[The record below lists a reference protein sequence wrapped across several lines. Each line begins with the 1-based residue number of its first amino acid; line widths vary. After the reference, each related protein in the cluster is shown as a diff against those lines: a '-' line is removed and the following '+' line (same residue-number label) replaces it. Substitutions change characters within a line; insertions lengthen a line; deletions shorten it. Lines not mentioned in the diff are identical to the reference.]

1 MKNLIR
7 NGGFER
13 GTTDFWTAYDEKSF
27 GVVATPVHK
36 GSYAGKLVCDGS
48 NKPYIM
54 TNDYIPVT
62 VGETFYFEAWL
73 RASGLYIAEIQAVY
87 YDEALNE
94 IDEVMIDN
102 FNPGTTSYTQRI
114 WSISGV
120 EGAIYMRPKIFL
132 DRTTVDNYLL
142 VDGVMMYQFK
152 PEEVIG
158 GACLMIE
165 EENISSTGTYYSDYF
180 IVAPFKEAEFKL
192 YVATCAG
199 TGETLDVKILSIGNF
214 DKVEHDIATFTQV
227 TATDNLQVLL
237 VTAGLGTKIRVE
249 AVVGGTP
256 TDIDFYVVAI
266 FKR

>member
-13 GTTDFWTAYDEKSF
+13 NTTDFWTAYDEKSF
-27 GVVATPVHK
+27 TVVATPVHE

-48 NKPYIM
+48 NKPFIV

-73 RASGLYIAEIQAVY
+73 RASGMYVAEICAVY
-87 YDEALNE
+87 YDEALNAIAE
-94 IDEVMIDN
+94 VLIDRS
-102 FNPGTTSYTQRI
+102 NPGTTSYSQKL

-120 EGAIYMRPKIFL
+120 EGAVYVKPIICLDLTTLDEYMLI
-132 DRTTVDNYLL
+132 
-142 VDGVMMYQFK
+142 DGVMMYKFN

-165 EENISSTGTYYSDYF
+165 EAGIHLAGSHFSDF
-180 IVAPFKEAEFKL
+180 FMVAPFKEAEFKL
-192 YVATCAG
+192 YVNDCAG
-199 TGETLDVKILSIGNF
+199 AAETLDVKIVSRGNF
-214 DKVEHDIATFTQV
+214 GTCERDIATFEQV
-227 TATDNLQVLL
+227 SAPDNLQTIVISE
-237 VTAGLGTKIRVE
+237 GLGTKIRVE
-249 AVVGGTP
+249 AVVGGNP
-256 TDIDFYVVAI
+256 TDIGFYVVAI

>member
-13 GTTDFWTAYDEKSF
+13 NTTDFWTAYDEKSF
-27 GVVATPVHK
+27 AVVATPVHK

-48 NKPYIM
+48 HQPYIM
-54 TNDYIPVT
+54 TNDYIPIA

-73 RASGLYIAEIQAVY
+73 RANGVYVAYIFADYFDEGLNI
-87 YDEALNE
+87 
-94 IDEVMIDN
+94 IDSVLIDSS
-102 FNPGTTSYTQRI
+102 NPGTTSYTQKV
-114 WSISGV
+114 WSIAGV
-120 EGAIYMRPKIFL
+120 EGAVYMKPRIYL
-132 DRTTVDNYLL
+132 DHITVDDYLL
-142 VDGVMMYQFK
+142 IDGVMMYKFK
-152 PEEVIG
+152 PEDVIG

-165 EENISSTGTYYSDYF
+165 ELNISSAGSHFSDMF

-192 YVATCAG
+192 YVTTCTGA
-199 TGETLDVKILSIGNF
+199 GETLDVKIVSRGNF
-214 DKVEHDIATFTQV
+214 VNVVHDIATFTQV
-227 TATDNLQVLL
+227 TASDNLQVLL
-237 VTAGLGTKIRVE
+237 VTSGLGTKIRVE